1 MQTTYAFLKL
11 TSAIIDSQQ
20 KSDVVSSDT
29 QQFAENFFCRT
40 GITSAAKAASD
51 FKTLT
56 ARLEAAPFQSRPLQS
71 RTCNR
76 VLQQTVRAPTAR
88 SAAWLINHLLREANL

>member
-56 ARLEAAPFQSRPLQS
+56 ARTGSRALSKQTAS
-71 RTCNR
+71 KQNCNR

>member
-56 ARLEAAPFQSRPLQS
+56 ARLEAAPFQNKTEVEFLSKLFSRS
-71 RTCNR
+71 GR
-76 VLQQTVRAPTAR
+76 
-88 SAAWLINHLLREANL
+88 LRGDAEKTIHRG